1 MIDSL
6 TVRVAR
12 MKIEAQDIYSFDLVH
27 PAGAPLPPFEAGA
40 HIDVRV
46 PDTTVTRQYSLC
58 SPAAERKH
66 YLIAVLNDPNSR
78 GGSRGMHERVYEGDT
93 LEISAPRN
101 HFPLHPEAASH
112 LLLAGGIGITPMLC
126 MAHALHAEGRDFT
139 LHYCARSRERA
150 AFVATLEQAPF
161 AERVQLHFSRADGAA
176 ESKRLDIEALLASA
190 AAGVHLYVC
199 GPQAFMDAALEAARK
214 LGWSE
219 DRLHYEFFASD
230 VDVTGQAF
238 EVKLARSGKTLAIQA
253 NQSVADALID
263 AGVDLP
269 ISCSQG
275 VCGTCL
281 TRVLEGV
288 PDHRDVYLSAAEKAS
303 NDQFTPCCS
312 RARSPTLVL
321 DL

>member
-1 MIDSL
+1 MTESL
-6 TVRVAR
+6 IVRVAR
-12 MKIEAQDIYSFDLVH
+12 MKIEAQDIYSFDLVD

-58 SPAAERKH
+58 SPSAEQGH
-66 YLIAVLNDPNSR
+66 YQIAVLNDPNSR

-93 LEISAPRN
+93 LEISVPRN
-101 HFPLHPEAASH
+101 HFALHAEAQSH

-126 MAHALHAEGRDFT
+126 MAHALHAEGRDFA
-139 LHYCARSRERA
+139 LHYCARSRQRA
-150 AFVATLEQAPF
+150 AFLAPLGEAAF
-161 AERVQLHFSRADGAA
+161 AARVHPHFDDGDAAQQLN
-176 ESKRLDIEALLASA
+176 IEALLSSA
-190 AAGVHLYVC
+190 DAATHLYVC
-199 GPQAFMDAALEAARK
+199 GPQGFMDAVLGAARR
-214 LGWSE
+214 LGWAE
-219 DRLHYEFFASD
+219 ERLHYEFFSAE

-238 EVKLARSGKTLAIQA
+238 EVKLARSGQ
-253 NQSVADALID
+253 NVMVPPDQSVAEALIA
-263 AGVDLP
+263 AGVDLA

-281 TRVLEGV
+281 TRVLDGV
-288 PDHRDVYLSAAEKAS
+288 PDHRDVYLSAAEKAK

-312 RARSPTLVL
+312 RARSPVLVL